1 MLGPRVRRERRAAL
15 QTAGG
20 ARAGGRGH
28 TTRGQEEEL
37 RFTSE
42 KGRHWPSVS
51 LWALAV

>member
-28 TTRGQEEEL
+28 TARGQEEEL